1 MALKKYFLHLLQS
14 EKCATMGLFLYID
27 DPFYYFMAEL
37 EISNQ
42 DNGRQSESEEYLSI
56 ESLFMEMI
64 RVFVLAVVIIIPVR
78 VFLFQPFFVQGSS
91 MQPNFQDG
99 EYLVISEIG
108 YKQTRVGWSD
118 QFSFNVA
125 SFRELPRQD
134 VVVFRFP
141 KNPEEFFIKRVI
153 GLPKEAVEI
162 KRGKVIIYNDQH
174 KDGFIL
180 DESAY
185 LSADVLTED
194 MPRMELSENEYF
206 VMGDNRQFS
215 YDSRKIGP
223 IEKDKIIGRVLLRAW
238 PTGRLSW
245 Y

>member
-1 MALKKYFLHLLQS
+1 MTELGTTGQYS
-14 EKCATMGLFLYID
+14 EKKDA
-27 DPFYYFMAEL
+27 P
-37 EISNQ
+37 
-42 DNGRQSESEEYLSI
+42 EEYLGI
-56 ESLFMEMI
+56 GHLFIEMI
-64 RVFVLAVVIIIPVR
+64 RIFILAVVIIIPVR

-99 EYLVISEIG
+99 EYLVISELG
-108 YKQTRVGWSD
+108 YKQTHVGWLD
-118 QFSFNVA
+118 NFSFDVA
-125 SFRELPRQD
+125 SFREIPRQD

-162 KRGKVIIYNDQH
+162 RRGKVIIYNEKH
-174 KDGFIL
+174 PGGSVL

-185 LSADVLTED
+185 IGPDILTED
-194 MPRMELSENEYF
+194 MPRTELSEDQYF
-206 VMGDNRQFS
+206 MMGDNRQFS

-223 IEKDKIIGRVLLRAW
+223 IGKEKIIGRVLLRAW
-238 PTGRLSW
+238 PAERLSW